1 MSDALLRLTGVRKA
15 FGGLTVIDGISME
28 VRRGGRTGLIG
39 PNGSG
44 KTTLFNLISG
54 VYMLDAGSIAFDDR
68 AIDGLASHQRIGRGI
83 ARSFQN
89 IRLMPHLSAEEN
101 VMLGQHHRARGLGGR
116 FAPLFGSARSRWVR
130 EARALLAE
138 AGLEAYARRMVSELP
153 YGVQKR
159 IEIVRALVA
168 QPQLLLLDE
177 PAAGLNP
184 AETAQLRELLE
195 SVSGKGITLLVVEH
209 DMSFVRDLCDR
220 VVVLNFGRKIAEGT
234 LDEVKRDPQVL
245 SAYLGQDEETADAA

>member
-1 MSDALLRLTGVRKA
+1 
-15 FGGLTVIDGISME
+15 
-28 VRRGGRTGLIG
+28 
-39 PNGSG
+39 
-44 KTTLFNLISG
+44 
-54 VYMLDAGSIAFDDR
+54 
-68 AIDGLASHQRIGRGI
+68 
-83 ARSFQN
+83 
-89 IRLMPHLSAEEN
+89 
-101 VMLGQHHRARGLGGR
+101 
-116 FAPLFGSARSRWVR
+116 VR
-130 EARALLAE
+130 EARTLLAE

-195 SVSGKGITLLVVEH
+195 SVSAKGITLLVVEH